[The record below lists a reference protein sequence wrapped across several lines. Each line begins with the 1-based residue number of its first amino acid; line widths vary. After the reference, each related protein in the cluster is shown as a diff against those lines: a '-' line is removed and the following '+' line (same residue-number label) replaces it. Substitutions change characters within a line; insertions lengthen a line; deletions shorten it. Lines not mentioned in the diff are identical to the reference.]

1 MRRVLKRLTSSVLLT
16 ALVGALLVTN
26 TAPAAGTQVDTVASV
41 EMASAGQCQRLTP
54 AQMQGVYGGNLWEDL
69 TLVVDIGCGA
79 TSLLGVFGKVH
90 PAAVGFCAGWF
101 IGRLI
106 TG

>member
-1 MRRVLKRLTSSVLLT
+1 MRRVLKQLTSSVLLT
-16 ALVGALLVTN
+16 AMVGALLVTN
-26 TAPAAGTQVDTVASV
+26 TAPAAGSQMHSVAPA
-41 EMASAGQCQRLTP
+41 EMASAEHCRLLTP
-54 AQMQGVYGGNLWEDL
+54 AQMQAIHGGKIWEDVVL
-69 TLVVDIGCGA
+69 IVDIGCGA

-106 TG
+106 GG